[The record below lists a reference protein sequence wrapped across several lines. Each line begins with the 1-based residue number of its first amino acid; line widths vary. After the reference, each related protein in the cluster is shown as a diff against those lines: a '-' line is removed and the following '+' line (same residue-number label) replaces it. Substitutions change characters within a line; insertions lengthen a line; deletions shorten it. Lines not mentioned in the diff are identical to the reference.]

1 MEGNMNYKEFFKI
14 IVEDIHTS
22 TAATVDDDMLPV
34 TCVIDMMDWDEKGLY
49 FLTAKGKKFCD
60 RLIKRKYIAL
70 SLLKGENTMSSL
82 SISVRG
88 NVKDIG
94 REKLHSLFEKNKY
107 MYEIYPT
114 ERSRESLTVF
124 QIYSGSGELFDLSK
138 KPIRR
143 ESFKF
148 GEIKSYRMQYIIN
161 DNCIGCGLCVAACP
175 QDCIDESSVPFKI
188 NQESCLHCGNCSLEC
203 QSDAVEFKNIEI

>member
-1 MEGNMNYKEFFKI
+1 MNYKDFFKI

-22 TAATVDDDMLPV
+22 TAATVDDEMLPV
-34 TCVIDMMDWDEKGLY
+34 TCVIDMLDWDEKGLY
-49 FLTAKGKKFCD
+49 FLTAKGKKFYD

-70 SLLKGENTMSSL
+70 SLLKGEDTMSSL
-82 SISVRG
+82 SISVRA

-94 REKLHSLFEKNKY
+94 REKLYSLFEKNKY
-107 MYEIYPT
+107 MYKIYPT
-114 ERSRESLTVF
+114 EKSREALTVF

-148 GEIKSYRMQYIIN
+148 GKIKTYRMQYIIN

-188 NQESCLHCGNCSLEC
+188 NQESCLHCGNCLSEC